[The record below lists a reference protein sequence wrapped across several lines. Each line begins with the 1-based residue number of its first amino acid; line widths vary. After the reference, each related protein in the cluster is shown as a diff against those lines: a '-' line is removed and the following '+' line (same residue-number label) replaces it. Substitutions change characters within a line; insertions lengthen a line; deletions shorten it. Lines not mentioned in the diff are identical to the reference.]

1 MEKIMVDVLTLNY
14 NDKET
19 TLCFLRQIE
28 SYKNIRKILVVDN
41 ASTDDSFEYLSKI
54 NSNRIKVISCRNNG
68 GYGAGNNFGL
78 KYLNSQ
84 YHSKYVLQC
93 NPDVIISEDTISK
106 MESFLLKYSS
116 YMMVAPFMLNAKRE
130 KLPNTAFKIPS
141 LHQYI
146 LGFEIFF
153 SKFCDLNSYHDIIHD
168 NSLVKDVDALSGSL
182 FMVDL
187 PRMIKYGMYDENVF
201 LYCEEVILA
210 MRLKKNRQ
218 KVALLP
224 QEFFIHNHSVS
235 ISKTYASST
244 KRHRLLLKS
253 KLYVIKKYL
262 KANRL
267 EYFIAQIMAVIS
279 LIENYLNDLR
289 KNVI

>member
-1 MEKIMVDVLTLNY
+1 L
-14 NDKET
+14 
-19 TLCFLRQIE
+19 
-28 SYKNIRKILVVDN
+28 
-41 ASTDDSFEYLSKI
+41 
-54 NSNRIKVISCRNNG
+54 
-68 GYGAGNNFGL
+68 
-78 KYLNSQ
+78 
-84 YHSKYVLQC
+84 
-93 NPDVIISEDTISK
+93 
-106 MESFLLKYSS
+106 
-116 YMMVAPFMLNAKRE
+116 
-130 KLPNTAFKIPS
+130 
-141 LHQYI
+141 
-146 LGFEIFF
+146 
-153 SKFCDLNSYHDIIHD
+153 KFCDLNSYHDIIHD

-262 KANRL
+262 KANRF

-289 KNVI
+289 KNAI